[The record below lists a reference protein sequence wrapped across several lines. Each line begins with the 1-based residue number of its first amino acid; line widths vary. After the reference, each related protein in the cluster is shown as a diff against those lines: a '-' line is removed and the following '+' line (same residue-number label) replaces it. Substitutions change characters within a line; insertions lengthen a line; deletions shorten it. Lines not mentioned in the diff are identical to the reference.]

1 MVHSERILRVDGFFY
16 TLVFIWRLTNVYN
29 DSLKTTL
36 NSSEEFLTAGPMTLD
51 IKKIIIKCSLVQ
63 GEDLIIPPCRTS
75 QINYAVLPAVFH
87 LREGVCQTP

>member
-51 IKKIIIKCSLVQ
+51 IKKIIIINMFPSTAKEYIHIFICTKTHTYIYIYIYIYNIL
-63 GEDLIIPPCRTS
+63 
-75 QINYAVLPAVFH
+75 QI
-87 LREGVCQTP
+87 C